1 MSIND
6 FEIIKQIGSGAFSTV
21 SLVKN
26 KKDNKLY
33 ALKRVELSKMMS
45 NEKDN
50 SLNEIRL
57 LASVNHKNIIAYKQS
72 FYEESTNTLNLVL
85 EYADGGD
92 L

>member
-33 ALKRVELSKMMS
+33 ALKRVELSKMM
-45 NEKDN
+45 
-50 SLNEIRL
+50 
-57 LASVNHKNIIAYKQS
+57 
-72 FYEESTNTLNLVL
+72 
-85 EYADGGD
+85 
-92 L
+92 

>member
-21 SLVKN
+21 SLVKR
-26 KKDNKLY
+26 KQDNTIY
-33 ALKRVELSKMMS
+33 ALKRVELSKMMP

-57 LASVNHKNIIAYKQS
+57 LASVNHKNIIAYKEFFIDEPS
-72 FYEESTNTLNLVL
+72 NSINIIM
-85 EYADGGD
+85 
-92 L
+92 